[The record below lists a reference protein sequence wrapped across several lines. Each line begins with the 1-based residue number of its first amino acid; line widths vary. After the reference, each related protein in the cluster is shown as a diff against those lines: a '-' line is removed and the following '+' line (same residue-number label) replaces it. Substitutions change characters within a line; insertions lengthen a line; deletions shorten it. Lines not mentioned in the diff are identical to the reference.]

1 MEISKLIELLTDG
14 DMDEIQTT
22 FDKLVV
28 SGKSDVITKL
38 FAKYEKELAKLQD
51 DEEFE
56 DEANTDSLNYYLSL
70 FKGISKLILALGKVL
85 RVDNFEAIE
94 DAYEIDEFAQGYVE
108 DYKMYVEDF
117 FDGDEKETEEM
128 EALYEDIKN
137 VFTDADYED

>member
-14 DMDEIQTT
+14 EMDEIENT

-28 SGKSDVITKL
+28 GGKSDVITKL
-38 FAKYEKELAKLQD
+38 FAKYEKELAKLQE

-56 DEANTDSLNYYLSL
+56 DEANTESLNYYLSL

>member
-14 DMDEIQTT
+14 EMEEIETT

-56 DEANTDSLNYYLSL
+56 DEANTESLNYYLSL

-85 RVDNFEAIE
+85 RIDNFEAIE

-128 EALYEDIKN
+128 EAIFDEIQK
-137 VFTDADYED
+137 VFTDADYDI

>member
-14 DMDEIQTT
+14 EMEEIETT

-38 FAKYEKELAKLQD
+38 FAKYEKELAKLQE

-128 EALYEDIKN
+128 EAIFEEIQK
-137 VFTDADYED
+137 VFTDADYDI

>member
-14 DMDEIQTT
+14 EMEEIETT

-56 DEANTDSLNYYLSL
+56 DEANTESLNYYLSL

-85 RVDNFEAIE
+85 RIDNFEAIE

-128 EALYEDIKN
+128 EAIFEEIQK
-137 VFTDADYED
+137 VFTDADYDI

>member
-14 DMDEIQTT
+14 EMDEIENT

-28 SGKSDVITKL
+28 GGKSDVITKL
-38 FAKYEKELAKLQD
+38 FAKYEKELAKLQE

-56 DEANTDSLNYYLSL
+56 DEANTESLNYYLSL
-70 FKGISKLILALGKVL
+70 FKGISKLILVLGKVL